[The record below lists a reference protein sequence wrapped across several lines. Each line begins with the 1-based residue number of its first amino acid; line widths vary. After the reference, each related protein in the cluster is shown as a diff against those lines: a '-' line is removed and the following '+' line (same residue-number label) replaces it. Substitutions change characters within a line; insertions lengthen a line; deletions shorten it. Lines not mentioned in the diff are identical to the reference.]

1 VQRASEMLL
10 LDTSALIGL
19 ERELA
24 QRKVGRIRAYLG
36 EHLGDGLACSTVTV
50 GELASGEDETVVRVF
65 LRHLRKLPLSEAI
78 AYRAGQ
84 LDKDLMSKGQRL
96 GENDNW
102 IAATALH
109 YSATLVYADGDFDRV
124 NGLKRA
130 NLAD

>member
-1 VQRASEMLL
+1 MLL

-19 ERELA
+19 EHELA
-24 QRKVGRIRAYLG
+24 LRKLGRVRAYLG
-36 EHLGDGLACSTVTV
+36 RHLGADLACSAVTL
-50 GELASGEDETVVRVF
+50 GELASGESETVVRVL

-78 AYRAGQ
+78 AYRAGK
-84 LDKDLMSKGQRL
+84 LDSDLRSSGQRL

-124 NGLKRA
+124 PGLKRA
-130 NLAD
+130 KLRD

>member
-1 VQRASEMLL
+1 MLL

-24 QRKVGRIRAYLG
+24 QRKVGRVRAYLG

-50 GELASGEDETVVRVF
+50 GELASGENETAVRVL

-84 LDKDLMSKGQRL
+84 LDRDLMSKGQRL
-96 GENDNW
+96 EENDNW

-130 NLAD
+130 KLTD